1 MKKILKFLALGGVIL
16 LSGQYLD
23 GVTISGGYKY
33 ALIAAIVL
41 ALVNSLVRPI
51 LTVLT
56 FPATVFTFGLF
67 SFVITALMVMLMDCF
82 IGGHVEISSFWW
94 ALLFG
99 LIVSFAGSLID
110 KALNNEK
117 RRPIQQREQKESSDF
132 TNYEEVD

>member
-1 MKKILKFLALGGVIL
+1 MKRIFKLLALGGVIL
-16 LSGQYLD
+16 LCGQYLD
-23 GVTISGGYKY
+23 GVTISGGYKS

-67 SFVITALMVMLMDCF
+67 SFVITALMVMLMDYF
-82 IGGHVEISSFWW
+82 IGHIEISSFWW

-117 RRPIQQREQKESSDF
+117 RRPIQQRE
-132 TNYEEVD
+132 

>member
-23 GVTISGGYKY
+23 GVTISGGYKS

-67 SFVITALMVMLMDCF
+67 SFVITALMVMLMDYF
-82 IGGHVEISSFWW
+82 IGHVEISSFWW

>member
-1 MKKILKFLALGGVIL
+1 MKRIFKLLALGGVIL
-16 LSGQYLD
+16 LCGRYLD
-23 GVTISGGYKY
+23 GVTISGGYKS

-67 SFVITALMVMLMDCF
+67 SFVITALMVMLMDYF
-82 IGGHVEISSFWW
+82 IGHVEISSFWW

-117 RRPIQQREQKESSDF
+117 RRPIQQRKQKESSDF

>member
-1 MKKILKFLALGGVIL
+1 MKRIFKLLALGGVIL
-16 LSGQYLD
+16 LCGQYLD
-23 GVTISGGYKY
+23 GVTISGGYKS

-41 ALVNSLVRPI
+41 ALVNSLVRPT

-67 SFVITALMVMLMDCF
+67 SFVITALMVMLMDYF
-82 IGGHVEISSFWW
+82 IGHVEISSFWW

>member
-16 LSGQYLD
+16 LCGQYLD

-51 LTVLT
+51 LSVLT
-56 FPATVFTFGLF
+56 FPVTVFTFGLF
-67 SFVITALMVMLMDCF
+67 SFVITALMVMLMDYF
-82 IGGHVEISSFWW
+82 IGHVEIASFWW
-94 ALLFG
+94 ALVFG

>member
-1 MKKILKFLALGGVIL
+1 MKRIFKLLALGGVIL
-16 LSGQYLD
+16 LCGRYLD
-23 GVTISGGYKY
+23 GVTISGGYKS

-67 SFVITALMVMLMDCF
+67 SFVITALMVMLMDYF
-82 IGGHVEISSFWW
+82 IGHIEISSFWW

-132 TNYEEVD
+132 TNYEEAD

>member
-1 MKKILKFLALGGVIL
+1 MKRIFKLLALGGVIL
-16 LSGQYLD
+16 LCGQYLD
-23 GVTISGGYKY
+23 GVTISGGYKS

-67 SFVITALMVMLMDCF
+67 SFVITALMVMLMDYF
-82 IGGHVEISSFWW
+82 IGHIEISSFWW

-99 LIVSFAGSLID
+99 LIISFAGSLID
-110 KALNNEK
+110 KILNNEK
-117 RRPIQQREQKESSDF
+117 RRSIQQREQKESSDF
-132 TNYEEVD
+132 TTYEEVD

>member
-1 MKKILKFLALGGVIL
+1 MKRIFKLLALGGVIL
-16 LSGQYLD
+16 LCGRYLD
-23 GVTISGGYKY
+23 GVTISGGYKS

-67 SFVITALMVMLMDCF
+67 SFVITALMVMLMDYF
-82 IGGHVEISSFWW
+82 IGHVEISSFWW

-132 TNYEEVD
+132 TTYEEVD

>member
-1 MKKILKFLALGGVIL
+1 MKRIFKLLALGGVIL
-16 LSGQYLD
+16 LCGQYLD
-23 GVTISGGYKY
+23 GVTISGGYKS

-67 SFVITALMVMLMDCF
+67 SFVITALMVMLMDYF
-82 IGGHVEISSFWW
+82 IGHIEIYSFWW

>member
-1 MKKILKFLALGGVIL
+1 MKRIFKLLALGGVIL
-16 LSGQYLD
+16 LCGRYLD
-23 GVTISGGYKY
+23 GVTISGGYKS

-67 SFVITALMVMLMDCF
+67 SFVITALMVMLMDYF
-82 IGGHVEISSFWW
+82 IGHIEISSFWW

>member
-1 MKKILKFLALGGVIL
+1 MKRIFKLLALGGVIL
-16 LSGQYLD
+16 LCGQYLD
-23 GVTISGGYKY
+23 GVTISGGYKS

-67 SFVITALMVMLMDCF
+67 SFVITALMVMLMDYF
-82 IGGHVEISSFWW
+82 IGHVEISSFWW

-117 RRPIQQREQKESSDF
+117 IRPIQQREQKESSDF

>member
-1 MKKILKFLALGGVIL
+1 MKRIFKLLALGGVIL
-16 LSGQYLD
+16 LCGRYLD
-23 GVTISGGYKY
+23 GVTISGGYKS

-67 SFVITALMVMLMDCF
+67 SFVITALMVMLMDYF
-82 IGGHVEISSFWW
+82 IGHVEIASFWW

-110 KALNNEK
+110 KILNNKK
-117 RRPIQQREQKESSDF
+117 RRPVQQRKQKESGEF

>member
-1 MKKILKFLALGGVIL
+1 MKRILKFLALGGVIL
-16 LSGQYLD
+16 LCGQHLD

-56 FPATVFTFGLF
+56 FPATVFSFGLF
-67 SFVITALMVMLMDCF
+67 SFVITALMVMLMDYF
-82 IGGHVEISSFWW
+82 IGHVEIASFWW
-94 ALLFG
+94 ALFFG

-110 KALNNEK
+110 KILNNKK
-117 RRPIQQREQKESSDF
+117 RRPVQQREQRESSEF

>member
-1 MKKILKFLALGGVIL
+1 MKRIFKLLALGGVIL
-16 LSGQYLD
+16 LCGRYLD
-23 GVTISGGYKY
+23 GVTISGGYKS

-67 SFVITALMVMLMDCF
+67 SFVITALMVMLMDYF
-82 IGGHVEISSFWW
+82 IGHVEISSFWW

-110 KALNNEK
+110 KILNNEK
-117 RRPIQQREQKESSDF
+117 RRSIQQREQKESSDF
-132 TNYEEVD
+132 TTYEEVD

>member
-16 LSGQYLD
+16 LCGQYLD

-67 SFVITALMVMLMDCF
+67 SFVITALMVMLMDYF
-82 IGGHVEISSFWW
+82 IGHVEIASFWW

-99 LIVSFAGSLID
+99 LIVSFLSLIH
-110 KALNNEK
+110 
-117 RRPIQQREQKESSDF
+117 I
-132 TNYEEVD
+132 

>member
-1 MKKILKFLALGGVIL
+1 MKRILKFLALGGVIL
-16 LSGQYLD
+16 LCGQHLD

-56 FPATVFTFGLF
+56 FPATVFSFGLF
-67 SFVITALMVMLMDCF
+67 SFVITALMVMLMDYF
-82 IGGHVEISSFWW
+82 IGHVEIASFWW

-110 KALNNEK
+110 KILNNKK
-117 RRPIQQREQKESSDF
+117 RRPVQQREQRESSEF

>member
-1 MKKILKFLALGGVIL
+1 MKRILKFLALGGVIL
-16 LSGQYLD
+16 LCGQYLD

-67 SFVITALMVMLMDCF
+67 SFVITALMVMLMDYF
-82 IGGHVEISSFWW
+82 IGHVEISSFWW

-132 TNYEEVD
+132 TTYEEVD

>member
-1 MKKILKFLALGGVIL
+1 MKRIFKLLALGGVIL
-16 LSGQYLD
+16 LCGRYLD
-23 GVTISGGYKY
+23 GVTISGGYKS

-51 LTVLT
+51 LSVLT
-56 FPATVFTFGLF
+56 FPVTVFTFGLF
-67 SFVITALMVMLMDCF
+67 SFVITALMVMLMDYF
-82 IGGHVEISSFWW
+82 IGHVEIASFWW
-94 ALLFG
+94 ALVFG

>member
-1 MKKILKFLALGGVIL
+1 MKRILKFLALGGVIL
-16 LSGQYLD
+16 LCGQHLD

-56 FPATVFTFGLF
+56 FPATVFSFGLF
-67 SFVITALMVMLMDCF
+67 SFVITALMVMLMDYF
-82 IGGHVEISSFWW
+82 IGHVEIASFWW
-94 ALLFG
+94 ALFFG

-110 KALNNEK
+110 KILNNKK
-117 RRPIQQREQKESSDF
+117 RRPVQQREQRESGEF

>member
-1 MKKILKFLALGGVIL
+1 MKRIFKLLALGGVIL
-16 LSGQYLD
+16 LCGRYLD
-23 GVTISGGYKY
+23 GVTISGGYKS

-67 SFVITALMVMLMDCF
+67 SFVITALMVMLMDYF
-82 IGGHVEISSFWW
+82 IGHVEISSFWW

-110 KALNNEK
+110 KILNNEK
-117 RRPIQQREQKESSDF
+117 RRSIQQREQKESSDF

>member
-1 MKKILKFLALGGVIL
+1 MKRILKFLALGGVIL
-16 LSGQYLD
+16 LCGQYLD

-67 SFVITALMVMLMDCF
+67 SFVITALMVMLMDYF
-82 IGGHVEISSFWW
+82 IGHVEISSFWW

>member
-1 MKKILKFLALGGVIL
+1 MKRIFKLLALGGVIL
-16 LSGQYLD
+16 LCGQYLD
-23 GVTISGGYKY
+23 GVTISGGYKS

-51 LTVLT
+51 LSVLT
-56 FPATVFTFGLF
+56 FPVTVFTFGLF
-67 SFVITALMVMLMDCF
+67 SFVITALMVMLMDYF
-82 IGGHVEISSFWW
+82 IGHVEIASFWW
-94 ALLFG
+94 ALVFG

>member
-1 MKKILKFLALGGVIL
+1 MKRILKLLALGGVIL
-16 LSGQYLD
+16 LCGRYLD
-23 GVTISGGYKY
+23 GVTISGGYKS

-67 SFVITALMVMLMDCF
+67 SFVITALMVMLMDYF
-82 IGGHVEISSFWW
+82 IGHVEISSFWW

>member
-1 MKKILKFLALGGVIL
+1 MKRIFKLLALGGVIL
-16 LSGQYLD
+16 LCGRSLD
-23 GVTISGGYKY
+23 GVTISGGYKS

-67 SFVITALMVMLMDCF
+67 SFVITALMVMLMDYF
-82 IGGHVEISSFWW
+82 IGHIEISSFWW

-117 RRPIQQREQKESSDF
+117 RRPIQQREQKESGDF

>member
-1 MKKILKFLALGGVIL
+1 MKRIFKLLALGGVIL
-16 LSGQYLD
+16 LCGQYLD
-23 GVTISGGYKY
+23 GVTISGGYKS

-67 SFVITALMVMLMDCF
+67 SFVITALMVMLMDYF
-82 IGGHVEISSFWW
+82 IGHVEISSFWW

-110 KALNNEK
+110 KILNNEK
-117 RRPIQQREQKESSDF
+117 RRSIQQREQKESSDF
-132 TNYEEVD
+132 TTYEEVD

>member
-1 MKKILKFLALGGVIL
+1 MKRILKFLALGGVIL
-16 LSGQYLD
+16 LCGQYLD

-51 LTVLT
+51 LTVLA

-67 SFVITALMVMLMDCF
+67 SFVITALMVMLMDYF
-82 IGGHVEISSFWW
+82 IGHVEIASFWW

>member
-1 MKKILKFLALGGVIL
+1 MKRIFKLLALGGVIL
-16 LSGQYLD
+16 LCGQYLD
-23 GVTISGGYKY
+23 GVTISGGYKS

-67 SFVITALMVMLMDCF
+67 SFVITALMVMLMDYF
-82 IGGHVEISSFWW
+82 IGHVEIASFWW

-99 LIVSFAGSLID
+99 LIVSFAGSLIE
-110 KALNNEK
+110 KARNNEK
-117 RRPIQQREQKESSDF
+117 SRPIDRKSGG
-132 TNYEEVD
+132 

>member
-1 MKKILKFLALGGVIL
+1 MKRILKFLALGGVIL
-16 LSGQYLD
+16 LCGQHLD

-56 FPATVFTFGLF
+56 FPATVFSFGLF
-67 SFVITALMVMLMDCF
+67 SFVITALMVMLMDYF
-82 IGGHVEISSFWW
+82 IGHVEIASFWW
-94 ALLFG
+94 ALIFG

-110 KALNNEK
+110 KILNNKK
-117 RRPIQQREQKESSDF
+117 RRPVQQREQRESGEF

>member
-1 MKKILKFLALGGVIL
+1 MKRILKFLALGGVIL
-16 LSGQYLD
+16 LCGQYLD
-23 GVTISGGYKY
+23 GVTISGGYKS

-67 SFVITALMVMLMDCF
+67 SFVITALMVMLMDYF
-82 IGGHVEISSFWW
+82 IGHVEISSFWW

>member
-1 MKKILKFLALGGVIL
+1 MKRIFKLLALGGVIL
-16 LSGQYLD
+16 LCGRYLD
-23 GVTISGGYKY
+23 GVTISGGYKS

-67 SFVITALMVMLMDCF
+67 SFVITALMVMLMDYF
-82 IGGHVEISSFWW
+82 IGHIEISSFWW

-132 TNYEEVD
+132 TTYEEVD

>member
-1 MKKILKFLALGGVIL
+1 MKRIFKLLALGGVIL
-16 LSGQYLD
+16 LCGQYLD
-23 GVTISGGYKY
+23 GVTISGGYKS

-67 SFVITALMVMLMDCF
+67 SFVITALMVMLMDYF
-82 IGGHVEISSFWW
+82 IGHVEISSFWW

-110 KALNNEK
+110 KILNNKK
-117 RRPIQQREQKESSDF
+117 RRPVQQRKQKESGEF

>member
-1 MKKILKFLALGGVIL
+1 MKRIFKLLALGGVIL
-16 LSGQYLD
+16 LCGQYLD
-23 GVTISGGYKY
+23 GVTISGGYKS

-67 SFVITALMVMLMDCF
+67 SFVITALMVMLMDYF
-82 IGGHVEISSFWW
+82 IGHVEIASFWW

>member
-1 MKKILKFLALGGVIL
+1 MKRIFKLLALGGVIL
-16 LSGQYLD
+16 LCGRYLD
-23 GVTISGGYKY
+23 GVTISGGYKS

-67 SFVITALMVMLMDCF
+67 SFVITALMVMLMDYF
-82 IGGHVEISSFWW
+82 IGHVEISSFWW

>member
-1 MKKILKFLALGGVIL
+1 MKRILKFLALGGVIL
-16 LSGQYLD
+16 LCGQYLD
-23 GVTISGGYKY
+23 GVTISGGYKS

-67 SFVITALMVMLMDCF
+67 SFVITALMVMLMDYF
-82 IGGHVEISSFWW
+82 IGHVEIASFWW

>member
-1 MKKILKFLALGGVIL
+1 MKRIFKLLALGGVIL
-16 LSGQYLD
+16 LCGRYLD
-23 GVTISGGYKY
+23 GVTISGGYKS

-67 SFVITALMVMLMDCF
+67 SFVITALMVMLMDYF
-82 IGGHVEISSFWW
+82 IGHIEISSFWW

-110 KALNNEK
+110 KILNNEK
-117 RRPIQQREQKESSDF
+117 RRSIQQREQKESSDF
-132 TNYEEVD
+132 TTYEEVD

>member
-1 MKKILKFLALGGVIL
+1 MKRIFKLLALGGVIL
-16 LSGQYLD
+16 LCGQYLD
-23 GVTISGGYKY
+23 GVTISGGYKS

-67 SFVITALMVMLMDCF
+67 SFVITALMVMLMDYF
-82 IGGHVEISSFWW
+82 IGHIEISSFWW